1 VYVLRDERGT
11 AAKGGEPPA
20 WLANGFMKL
29 DEPAEVSDEEMGSMV
44 VYRSGMAMSGQI
56 TLGGNADP
64 PSEGYGANYVVAV
77 APATEH
83 ATEGTGVIALSVPSE
98 TGGTEGY
105 EGAMGFT
112 FTVNAPIFVLDLG
125 VFNPKGP
132 APLPTRCRAACTAQT
147 F

>member
-20 WLANGFMKL
+20 WLANGFIKL

-64 PSEGYGANYVVAV
+64 PSQVCVWLCV
-77 APATEH
+77 DT
-83 ATEGTGVIALSVPSE
+83 SVHLH
-98 TGGTEGY
+98 THTY
-105 EGAMGFT
+105 THTIRMLYKIT
-112 FTVNAPIFVLDLG
+112 
-125 VFNPKGP
+125 
-132 APLPTRCRAACTAQT
+132 PL
-147 F
+147 